1 MKATLINDAE
11 DWRMWIFFVVG
22 YPNFLYADVLSP
34 MALQESITQLLQ
46 GLRER
51 ACKKRGRER

>member
-11 DWRMWIFFVVG
+11 DLENVDFFFVVG

-34 MALQESITQLLQ
+34 MALQESITQFIQ
-46 GLRER
+46 G
-51 ACKKRGRER
+51 